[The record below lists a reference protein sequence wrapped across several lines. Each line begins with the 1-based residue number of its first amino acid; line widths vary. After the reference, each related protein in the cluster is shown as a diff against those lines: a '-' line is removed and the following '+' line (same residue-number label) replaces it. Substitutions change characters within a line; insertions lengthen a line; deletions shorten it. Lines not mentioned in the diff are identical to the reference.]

1 MYRHKT
7 GYRNKTSITKIE
19 SEPHFLENAVK
30 TSLLAIDEEN
40 KQNWEESWRL
50 YKNAL
55 NDFHMAHNFP
65 SYFPRCHPLSPPRTP
80 HVTPPTP
87 VGPST
92 PPAAPKQVSHRRFC
106 LWSAPN
112 PASAPRCSPLFVAS
126 PQYTLNPRS
135 AVGRDPRRPPMPE
148 FPAVSFSEPCAFGL
162 SFSAFPRLGKLD
174 FPLMHGRF
182 PQPACVA
189 SAPRA
194 FRISAASIPHAPNK
208 PAKALA
214 KARSRHH
221 IPPTL
226 KILSPGSSSP
236 QLPSHSPVF
245 PPCPPAPTVKA
256 VTLLQHP
263 SDRSR
268 RRTRANSPNSHGRPR
283 PPKRPR
289 TATRGNSLDNFV
301 VPDSASVSAAS
312 PTPSS
317 RPPSPP
323 PQPPQSSPESPAGSD
338 RMTPRPHESDFSSRP
353 EYRAA
358 LRSWASRHHVTQP
371 FYDERL
377 RRPVSSPRRGC
388 PLRGSP
394 RHSPLRRSP
403 RRISDSPVPPSAP
416 AANLQM
422 VPRQPTPERAR
433 SPTPVRSPAP
443 ADTTI
448 DIEPIVISSGPPTP
462 MDRSPVHRSP
472 PDNPMRIDPELED
485 LRPTPPPSVGDAPE
499 RTTPDSSPPPR
510 LNFLHTPRPAER
522 GPSEVPGSGHSRA
535 ITPRPVVNNPPFA
548 PTRTNPF
555 PASRHF
561 RHDSALRELFPDED
575 ESAFDAIP
583 ATVVEA
589 VIEDIQGRFE
599 TILSASVLPPALRR
613 STYAAF
619 LSDLRDLRRHR
630 LQVMAVFNPRS
641 ANYPDGNG
649 DDPAPGSGSS

>member
-1 MYRHKT
+1 
-7 GYRNKTSITKIE
+7 
-19 SEPHFLENAVK
+19 
-30 TSLLAIDEEN
+30 
-40 KQNWEESWRL
+40 
-50 YKNAL
+50 
-55 NDFHMAHNFP
+55 
-65 SYFPRCHPLSPPRTP
+65 
-80 HVTPPTP
+80 
-87 VGPST
+87 
-92 PPAAPKQVSHRRFC
+92 
-106 LWSAPN
+106 
-112 PASAPRCSPLFVAS
+112 
-126 PQYTLNPRS
+126 
-135 AVGRDPRRPPMPE
+135 MPE
-148 FPAVSFSEPCAFGL
+148 FPARREHSACPKQTGQSFGQGALP
-162 SFSAFPRLGKLD
+162 P
-174 FPLMHGRF
+174 
-182 PQPACVA
+182 
-189 SAPRA
+189 
-194 FRISAASIPHAPNK
+194 PH
-208 PAKALA
+208 
-214 KARSRHH
+214 
-221 IPPTL
+221 PPTL

-256 VTLLQHP
+256 SSIRP
-263 SDRSR
+263 DRSR

-358 LRSWASRHHVTQP
+358 LRSWASRHHDIGLSRSSFGTGC
-371 FYDERL
+371 
-377 RRPVSSPRRGC
+377 RPPDG
-388 PLRGSP
+388 
-394 RHSPLRRSP
+394 
-403 RRISDSPVPPSAP
+403 A
-416 AANLQM
+416 
-422 VPRQPTPERAR
+422 RQPTPERAR

-443 ADTTI
+443 ANTTI

>member
-1 MYRHKT
+1 MVLLIHD
-7 GYRNKTSITKIE
+7 
-19 SEPHFLENAVK
+19 
-30 TSLLAIDEEN
+30 SLLI
-40 KQNWEESWRL
+40 
-50 YKNAL
+50 
-55 NDFHMAHNFP
+55 P

-92 PPAAPKQVSHRRFC
+92 PPAAPT
-106 LWSAPN
+106 
-112 PASAPRCSPLFVAS
+112 S

-135 AVGRDPRRPPMPE
+135 AVGRDPRRLPMPE
-148 FPAVSFSEPCAFGL
+148 FPA
-162 SFSAFPRLGKLD
+162 
-174 FPLMHGRF
+174 
-182 PQPACVA
+182 PACVA

-236 QLPSHSPVF
+236 QLPSHSPIF

-256 VTLLQHP
+256 ATLLQHP

-377 RRPVSSPRRGC
+377 RRPVSSPRRGS

-416 AANLQM
+416 AADLQM
-422 VPRQPTPERAR
+422 VPRQPTPERAG
-433 SPTPVRSPAP
+433 SPTPVRSPAT

-561 RHDSALRELFPDED
+561 RRKYPSDSDDSALRELFPDED

-630 LQVMAVFNPRS
+630 LQVMAVFNSRS

>member
-1 MYRHKT
+1 MYPFVV
-7 GYRNKTSITKIE
+7 N
-19 SEPHFLENAVK
+19 P
-30 TSLLAIDEEN
+30 SLHLV
-40 KQNWEESWRL
+40 S
-50 YKNAL
+50 
-55 NDFHMAHNFP
+55 HTPVP

-80 HVTPPTP
+80 LVTPPTP

-148 FPAVSFSEPCAFGL
+148 FPA
-162 SFSAFPRLGKLD
+162 
-174 FPLMHGRF
+174 
-182 PQPACVA
+182 PACVA

-226 KILSPGSSSP
+226 KILRNATCIRESSN
-236 QLPSHSPVF
+236 HACDF
-245 PPCPPAPTVKA
+245 CRKA
-256 VTLLQHP
+256 KRRCSLVQHP

-377 RRPVSSPRRGC
+377 RRPVSSPRRGS

-416 AANLQM
+416 AADLQM
-422 VPRQPTPERAR
+422 VPRQPTPERVR

-448 DIEPIVISSGPPTP
+448 DIEPIMISSGPPTP

-472 PDNPMRIDPELED
+472 PDYPMRIDPELED
-485 LRPTPPPSVGDAPE
+485 LRPTPPPSGLVLLLRF
-499 RTTPDSSPPPR
+499 RTTPR
-510 LNFLHTPRPAER
+510 LRVRRR
-522 GPSEVPGSGHSRA
+522 GIVTSLSRRVGL
-535 ITPRPVVNNPPFA
+535 I
-548 PTRTNPF
+548 
-555 PASRHF
+555 
-561 RHDSALRELFPDED
+561 
-575 ESAFDAIP
+575 I
-583 ATVVEA
+583 
-589 VIEDIQGRFE
+589 
-599 TILSASVLPPALRR
+599 
-613 STYAAF
+613 
-619 LSDLRDLRRHR
+619 
-630 LQVMAVFNPRS
+630 
-641 ANYPDGNG
+641 
-649 DDPAPGSGSS
+649 

>member
-1 MYRHKT
+1 MPDLS
-7 GYRNKTSITKIE
+7 GSIPSPDPVCGVSGVEI
-19 SEPHFLENAVK
+19 
-30 TSLLAIDEEN
+30 
-40 KQNWEESWRL
+40 
-50 YKNAL
+50 
-55 NDFHMAHNFP
+55 P
-65 SYFPRCHPLSPPRTP
+65 SYFPRCHPLSPPQTP

-92 PPAAPKQVSHRRFC
+92 PPAAPKQVSHRRFR

-135 AVGRDPRRPPMPE
+135 AAGRDPRRPPMPE
-148 FPAVSFSEPCAFGL
+148 FPA
-162 SFSAFPRLGKLD
+162 
-174 FPLMHGRF
+174 
-182 PQPACVA
+182 PACIA

-226 KILSPGSSSP
+226 KILRNATCIRESSN
-236 QLPSHSPVF
+236 HACDF
-245 PPCPPAPTVKA
+245 CRKA
-256 VTLLQHP
+256 KRRCSLVQHP

-317 RPPSPP
+317 HPPSPP

-377 RRPVSSPRRGC
+377 RRPVSSPRRG
-388 PLRGSP
+388 SP

-416 AANLQM
+416 AADLQM

-433 SPTPVRSPAP
+433 SPAPVRSPAP

-472 PDNPMRIDPELED
+472 PDNPMRIDPELEG

-535 ITPRPVVNNPPFA
+535 VTPRPVVNNSPFA

-561 RHDSALRELFPDED
+561 RRKYPSDSDDSALRELFPDED

-649 DDPAPGSGSS
+649 DGPAPGSGSS

>member
-1 MYRHKT
+1 MAEFRYAT
-7 GYRNKTSITKIE
+7 
-19 SEPHFLENAVK
+19 LNAVES
-30 TSLLAIDEEN
+30 TARPRSFLALLRSATRPTPVLL
-40 KQNWEESWRL
+40 SGVS
-50 YKNAL
+50 
-55 NDFHMAHNFP
+55 HTPVP

-148 FPAVSFSEPCAFGL
+148 FPA
-162 SFSAFPRLGKLD
+162 
-174 FPLMHGRF
+174 
-182 PQPACVA
+182 PACVA

-323 PQPPQSSPESPAGSD
+323 PQPPQTSPESPAGSD
-338 RMTPRPHESDFSSRP
+338 RMTPRPHESDFLSRP

-377 RRPVSSPRRGC
+377 RRPVSSPRRGS

-416 AANLQM
+416 AADLQM

-510 LNFLHTPRPAER
+510 LNFLRTPRPAER

-535 ITPRPVVNNPPFA
+535 ITPCPVVNNPPFA

-561 RHDSALRELFPDED
+561 RRKYPSDSDDSALRELFPDED

-630 LQVMAVFNPRS
+630 LQPSLSRL
-641 ANYPDGNG
+641 PQWKW
-649 DDPAPGSGSS
+649 

>member
-1 MYRHKT
+1 MVLLIHD
-7 GYRNKTSITKIE
+7 
-19 SEPHFLENAVK
+19 
-30 TSLLAIDEEN
+30 SLLI
-40 KQNWEESWRL
+40 
-50 YKNAL
+50 
-55 NDFHMAHNFP
+55 P

-87 VGPST
+87 VGPGT
-92 PPAAPKQVSHRRFC
+92 PPAAPKQVAHRRFR

-162 SFSAFPRLGKLD
+162 PFSAFPRLGKLD
-174 FPLMHGRF
+174 FPLMHRRF

-214 KARSRHH
+214 KARSCHH

-236 QLPSHSPVF
+236 QLPSHSPIF

-256 VTLLQHP
+256 ATL
-263 SDRSR
+263 
-268 RRTRANSPNSHGRPR
+268 RASAS
-283 PPKRPR
+283 PR
-289 TATRGNSLDNFV
+289 TMRVT
-301 VPDSASVSAAS
+301 SVAKPNTAALYFPYALFS
-312 PTPSS
+312 
-317 RPPSPP
+317 PPSPP

-353 EYRAA
+353 DYRAA

-377 RRPVSSPRRGC
+377 RRPVSSPRRGS
-388 PLRGSP
+388 PLWGSP

-433 SPTPVRSPAP
+433 SPAPVQSPAP

-448 DIEPIVISSGPPTP
+448 DIEPIVISSA
-462 MDRSPVHRSP
+462 RQR
-472 PDNPMRIDPELED
+472 RWID
-485 LRPTPPPSVGDAPE
+485 LRLTGLRLTVRCVSTPSWK
-499 RTTPDSSPPPR
+499 
-510 LNFLHTPRPAER
+510 
-522 GPSEVPGSGHSRA
+522 
-535 ITPRPVVNNPPFA
+535 
-548 PTRTNPF
+548 
-555 PASRHF
+555 
-561 RHDSALRELFPDED
+561 
-575 ESAFDAIP
+575 
-583 ATVVEA
+583 
-589 VIEDIQGRFE
+589 
-599 TILSASVLPPALRR
+599 ASVLLHLLLSATLRTHHSRLVSPSTPQLLTHSPACRAR
-613 STYAAF
+613 AF
-619 LSDLRDLRRHR
+619 
-630 LQVMAVFNPRS
+630 
-641 ANYPDGNG
+641 
-649 DDPAPGSGSS
+649 

>member
-1 MYRHKT
+1 MVLLIHD
-7 GYRNKTSITKIE
+7 
-19 SEPHFLENAVK
+19 
-30 TSLLAIDEEN
+30 SLLI
-40 KQNWEESWRL
+40 
-50 YKNAL
+50 
-55 NDFHMAHNFP
+55 P

-162 SFSAFPRLGKLD
+162 PFSAFPRLGKLD

-236 QLPSHSPVF
+236 QLPSHSPVRAH
-245 PPCPPAPTVKA
+245 PHQPLPC
-256 VTLLQHP
+256 LLPLPLYP
-263 SDRSR
+263 SD
-268 RRTRANSPNSHGRPR
+268 
-283 PPKRPR
+283 
-289 TATRGNSLDNFV
+289 
-301 VPDSASVSAAS
+301 
-312 PTPSS
+312 
-317 RPPSPP
+317 
-323 PQPPQSSPESPAGSD
+323 SD
-338 RMTPRPHESDFSSRP
+338 
-353 EYRAA
+353 
-358 LRSWASRHHVTQP
+358 
-371 FYDERL
+371 
-377 RRPVSSPRRGC
+377 
-388 PLRGSP
+388 
-394 RHSPLRRSP
+394 
-403 RRISDSPVPPSAP
+403 
-416 AANLQM
+416 
-422 VPRQPTPERAR
+422 
-433 SPTPVRSPAP
+433 
-443 ADTTI
+443 
-448 DIEPIVISSGPPTP
+448 
-462 MDRSPVHRSP
+462 
-472 PDNPMRIDPELED
+472 
-485 LRPTPPPSVGDAPE
+485 
-499 RTTPDSSPPPR
+499 
-510 LNFLHTPRPAER
+510 
-522 GPSEVPGSGHSRA
+522 
-535 ITPRPVVNNPPFA
+535 
-548 PTRTNPF
+548 
-555 PASRHF
+555 
-561 RHDSALRELFPDED
+561 DSALRELFPDED

>member
-1 MYRHKT
+1 MVLLIHD
-7 GYRNKTSITKIE
+7 
-19 SEPHFLENAVK
+19 
-30 TSLLAIDEEN
+30 SLLI
-40 KQNWEESWRL
+40 
-50 YKNAL
+50 
-55 NDFHMAHNFP
+55 P

-92 PPAAPKQVSHRRFC
+92 PPAAPT
-106 LWSAPN
+106 
-112 PASAPRCSPLFVAS
+112 S

-148 FPAVSFSEPCAFGL
+148 FPA
-162 SFSAFPRLGKLD
+162 
-174 FPLMHGRF
+174 
-182 PQPACVA
+182 PACVA

-236 QLPSHSPVF
+236 QLPSHSPIF

-256 VTLLQHP
+256 ATLFQHP

-377 RRPVSSPRRGC
+377 RRPVSSPRRGS

-416 AANLQM
+416 AADLQM
-422 VPRQPTPERAR
+422 VPRQPTPERAG
-433 SPTPVRSPAP
+433 SPTPVRSPAT

-561 RHDSALRELFPDED
+561 RRKYPSDSDDSALRELFPDED

-630 LQVMAVFNPRS
+630 LQVMAVFNSRS

>member
-1 MYRHKT
+1 MHLEMV
-7 GYRNKTSITKIE
+7 G
-19 SEPHFLENAVK
+19 PHPDTRPVWK
-30 TSLLAIDEEN
+30 
-40 KQNWEESWRL
+40 
-50 YKNAL
+50 
-55 NDFHMAHNFP
+55 
-65 SYFPRCHPLSPPRTP
+65 TP

-92 PPAAPKQVSHRRFC
+92 PPAAPKQVSHRRFR

-126 PQYTLNPRS
+126 PQYTLNLRS
-135 AVGRDPRRPPMPE
+135 AAGRDPRRPPMPE
-148 FPAVSFSEPCAFGL
+148 FPA
-162 SFSAFPRLGKLD
+162 
-174 FPLMHGRF
+174 
-182 PQPACVA
+182 PACIA

-236 QLPSHSPVF
+236 QLPSHFPIF

-256 VTLLQHP
+256 ATLLQHP

-317 RPPSPP
+317 HPPSPP

-353 EYRAA
+353 EYWAA

-377 RRPVSSPRRGC
+377 RRPVSSPRRG
-388 PLRGSP
+388 SP

-416 AANLQM
+416 AADLQM

-433 SPTPVRSPAP
+433 SPAPVRSPAP

-472 PDNPMRIDPELED
+472 PDNPMRIDPELEG

-535 ITPRPVVNNPPFA
+535 VTPCPVVNNSPFA

-561 RHDSALRELFPDED
+561 RRKYPSNSDNSALRELFPDEE

-649 DDPAPGSGSS
+649 DGPAPGSGSS

>member
-1 MYRHKT
+1 MINRSFKSQMDDPHPKAEKS
-7 GYRNKTSITKIE
+7 GRIGGSSVRIE
-19 SEPHFLENAVK
+19 SVKLYGVPEVGETGHENGSVMCCTHHRK
-30 TSLLAIDEEN
+30 V
-40 KQNWEESWRL
+40 
-50 YKNAL
+50 
-55 NDFHMAHNFP
+55 P

-148 FPAVSFSEPCAFGL
+148 FPA
-162 SFSAFPRLGKLD
+162 
-174 FPLMHGRF
+174 
-182 PQPACVA
+182 PACVA

-353 EYRAA
+353 EYWAA
-358 LRSWASRHHVTQP
+358 LRSWASRTM
-371 FYDERL
+371 
-377 RRPVSSPRRGC
+377 
-388 PLRGSP
+388 
-394 RHSPLRRSP
+394 
-403 RRISDSPVPPSAP
+403 ISDSPVPPSAP
-416 AANLQM
+416 AADLQM

-561 RHDSALRELFPDED
+561 RRKYPSDSDDSALRELFPDED

>member
-1 MYRHKT
+1 MVLLIHD
-7 GYRNKTSITKIE
+7 
-19 SEPHFLENAVK
+19 
-30 TSLLAIDEEN
+30 SLLI
-40 KQNWEESWRL
+40 
-50 YKNAL
+50 
-55 NDFHMAHNFP
+55 P

-92 PPAAPKQVSHRRFC
+92 PPAAPT
-106 LWSAPN
+106 
-112 PASAPRCSPLFVAS
+112 S

-148 FPAVSFSEPCAFGL
+148 FPA
-162 SFSAFPRLGKLD
+162 
-174 FPLMHGRF
+174 
-182 PQPACVA
+182 PACVA

-236 QLPSHSPVF
+236 QLPSHSPIF

-256 VTLLQHP
+256 ATLLQHP

-377 RRPVSSPRRGC
+377 RRPVSSPRRGP

-394 RHSPLRRSP
+394 RHSP

-416 AANLQM
+416 AADLQM
-422 VPRQPTPERAR
+422 VPRQPTPERAG
-433 SPTPVRSPAP
+433 SPTPVRSPAT

-462 MDRSPVHRSP
+462 MDQSPVHRSP

-535 ITPRPVVNNPPFA
+535 ITPCPVVNNPPFA

-561 RHDSALRELFPDED
+561 RRKYPSDSDDSALRELFPDED

-630 LQVMAVFNPRS
+630 LQVMAVFNSRS

>member
-1 MYRHKT
+1 MAIGNVHPLWKVRRAL
-7 GYRNKTSITKIE
+7 GD
-19 SEPHFLENAVK
+19 FLSFSAPQHV
-30 TSLLAIDEEN
+30 LLRFFVRGNLLDG
-40 KQNWEESWRL
+40 L
-50 YKNAL
+50 VV
-55 NDFHMAHNFP
+55 P

-92 PPAAPKQVSHRRFC
+92 PPAAPKQVSHRRFR

-112 PASAPRCSPLFVAS
+112 PASAPRCSPLFVAP

-148 FPAVSFSEPCAFGL
+148 FPA
-162 SFSAFPRLGKLD
+162 
-174 FPLMHGRF
+174 
-182 PQPACVA
+182 PACVA

-226 KILSPGSSSP
+226 KNPVPRILFSPTSFPFPHLPTMSTCSNCQSRNATCIRESSN
-236 QLPSHSPVF
+236 HACDF
-245 PPCPPAPTVKA
+245 CRKA
-256 VTLLQHP
+256 KRRCSLVQHP

-289 TATRGNSLDNFV
+289 TATRGNSLDDFV
-301 VPDSASVSAAS
+301 VPDSASVSVAS

-371 FYDERL
+371 LYDEQL
-377 RRPVSSPRRGC
+377 RRPVSSPRRG
-388 PLRGSP
+388 SP
-394 RHSPLRRSP
+394 RHSPLCRSP
-403 RRISDSPVPPSAP
+403 RRVSDSPVPPSAP
-416 AANLQM
+416 AADLQM

-433 SPTPVRSPAP
+433 SPAPVRSPAP

-462 MDRSPVHRSP
+462 MDRSPVNRSP
-472 PDNPMRIDPELED
+472 PDSPMRIDPELEG

-510 LNFLHTPRPAER
+510 LNFLRTPRPAER

-535 ITPRPVVNNPPFA
+535 VTPRPVVNNSPFT

-561 RHDSALRELFPDED
+561 RRKYPSDPDDSALRELFPDED
-575 ESAFDAIP
+575 EGVFDAIP
-583 ATVVEA
+583 AAVVESA
-589 VIEDIQGRFE
+589 IEGIQGRFE

-613 STYAAF
+613 TIYAAF
-619 LSDLRDLRRHR
+619 LSDLRDLRRHH
-630 LQVMAVFNPRS
+630 LQVLAVFNPRL
-641 ANYPDGNG
+641 AGYPDGNG
-649 DDPAPGSGSS
+649 SDPAPGSGSS